1 MSRIGFIQ
9 SGPFHSLFEKE
20 FNILKAAIEVSEG
33 GGIYF
38 VEFSHK
44 EVLSQ
49 AAFFL
54 ANEILNQGKS
64 IREFLLKDGLL
75 TIEDKKGVVF
85 IYAFIEDIKRPNP
98 TTPPEGLL
106 KKLNAMRERISSSR
120 EDFVFWIYKDHVLSF
135 QDIAKDIW
143 IAKRGFYSF
152 ILGLTQSLES
162 LPISKE
168 ITPVEAAELLN
179 KALIHEK
186 KLKLKG
192 KEPSLYEILH
202 FEKALSS
209 IYERLDLLEQA
220 STYKKSLYKHYQK
233 FKKLENLRKDY
244 LNSIAR
250 RYEWLDFKGIRQ
262 MKMIVKFR
270 LDEIFIPPKFERKY
284 EFWLKSPTW
293 MKCKMHV
300 SPERLAEK
308 WIVNLKNQIEK
319 DEVISTYANKF
330 GVLTVK
336 FDKKLYEQIKAK
348 FNKELYDECIRPDVV
363 VFSVCEFPDFLKS
376 KKAVVLG
383 DPGSGKST
391 LLKYLAYKLSTKPE
405 EVGEIKNYF
414 PILFSVADYAIF
426 QRKREL
432 KLEEYLRQRYSDIW
446 PVIQESIKANNTLF
460 LIDGLDEEIDS
471 GRRIQI
477 VRAIEEFVSRYPKN
491 RYIITSRIAGYSM
504 AALSLGFD
512 HFVIN
517 PFDKEQILNFLKNWY
532 KAIGD
537 GEEANALFNTIKD
550 SPPLF
555 KLATNPLLLTI
566 MALLHYQGG
575 ARLPHRRVDLYTYII
590 DALAETWNAVRS
602 LSGRPIDLWLGS
614 RRLDRHL
621 AERIL
626 SPIAFEIHKKNPGG
640 LMEKAYLNSKIASY
654 FIEYEGIKKPK
665 AEQIAQDFIN
675 LIKEQVGIL
684 IEKGID
690 RFSFTHLSFEEYLAA
705 KYLASLENVKEEALK
720 YLYISHFEEVL
731 LLTAGLLSGE
741 RAEGFVRAI
750 YEYNG
755 GLDKILKRSL
765 IIATRCLAD
774 EVDVRFGLKKR
785 ILQDLNK
792 TILTTPYEKLA
803 DEIASVY
810 ASLYRS
816 SLKGY
821 IEKFLYKDL
830 LEQNPRKGFSILKVL
845 KLKETP
851 AEVLSFIKKNTRDR
865 NILLE
870 SLDFLATIEHWMPE
884 IVPVIQKGLK
894 NPDFAV
900 QKEATK
906 VLKKFK
912 NYIPNIISSLER
924 GLKAKDIERRLSAA
938 RLLTNLGLKNAKII
952 SIFEKALD
960 VYPEQALNHLYWI
973 DTIPNG
979 LLPKLIKIINNKN
992 LNFFCRLEIALRL
1005 FELSIIGELEIM
1017 SIYAELPE
1025 LSKNN
1030 EIFWIFALLELSF
1043 LPSKKGVPI
1052 LKKFLKSKK
1061 SLIRILAATFLARL
1075 GYTDPEVVSLCIEG
1089 LQNRR
1094 ARIRHLS
1101 IQCLANYIKTAPEL
1115 IPISVIEKALE
1126 NPDSYIRINAAKVLI
1141 TLGKPPPSID
1151 KMLYGM
1157 TKSVYLGVRSSAYEL
1172 LLQIALMRGHDRIE
1186 EAS

>member
-98 TTPPEGLL
+98 TTPSEGLL

-179 KALIHEK
+179 KALIYEK
-186 KLKLKG
+186 KLKLKE
-192 KEPSLYEILH
+192 KELSLYEMLH

-270 LDEIFIPPKFERKY
+270 LDEIFIPPKFESAGFLPRFKDAY
-284 EFWLKSPTW
+284 GPVGAWFLFFEAKTTDYKGEEYIVKDTPEF
-293 MKCKMHV
+293 
-300 SPERLAEK
+300 EK
-308 WIVNLKNQIEK
+308 WAPYGIIKPIKETK
-319 DEVISTYANKF
+319 EIC
-330 GVLTVK
+330 
-336 FDKKLYEQIKAK
+336 KL
-348 FNKELYDECIRPDVV
+348 
-363 VFSVCEFPDFLKS
+363 SDFLKS

-405 EVGEIKNYF
+405 EVGETKDYF

-477 VRAIEEFVSRYPKN
+477 VRAIEEFVSRYPEN

-755 GLDKILKRSL
+755 ELDKILKRSL
-765 IIATRCLAD
+765 VMAARCLAD
-774 EVDVRFGLKKR
+774 EADVRFGLKKR

-816 SLKGY
+816 NLRNFVEPTFYKELKKRN
-821 IEKFLYKDL
+821 ERWLMV
-830 LEQNPRKGFSILKVL
+830 LE
-845 KLKETP
+845 KLKEVP
-851 AEVLSFIKKNTRDR
+851 LNAIPIIIEWLEKKQFR
-865 NILLE
+865 ILLKLLE
-870 SLDFLATIEHWMPE
+870 FLIKFEY
-884 IVPVIQKGLK
+884 VP
-894 NPDFAV
+894 
-900 QKEATK
+900 
-906 VLKKFK
+906 
-912 NYIPNIISSLER
+912 LE
-924 GLKAKDIERRLSAA
+924 
-938 RLLTNLGLKNAKII
+938 II
-952 SIFEKALD
+952 SIFNEKLGIM
-960 VYPEQALNHLYWI
+960 E
-973 DTIPNG
+973 
-979 LLPKLIKIINNKN
+979 KLGIVPLKLKLKIIELN
-992 LNFFCRLEIALRL
+992 LIHRDQILTDA
-1005 FELSIIGELEIM
+1005 SIC
-1017 SIYAELPE
+1017 
-1025 LSKNN
+1025 K
-1030 EIFWIFALLELSF
+1030 
-1043 LPSKKGVPI
+1043 
-1052 LKKFLKSKK
+1052 
-1061 SLIRILAATFLARL
+1061 
-1075 GYTDPEVVSLCIEG
+1075 
-1089 LQNRR
+1089 
-1094 ARIRHLS
+1094 
-1101 IQCLANYIKTAPEL
+1101 
-1115 IPISVIEKALE
+1115 KALE
-1126 NPDSYIRINAAKVLI
+1126 QKDPLVQMVAAAIVATTDWQELYEKAIAILRPAIKSKDPEIKNFIISKLLMLNTSFLGQLDISADITKNEDIPLYERVYIMDKLSKRGIISEIRKEIYKYYKVGLKSSDPQVKLHSIGKLIELAKISPTSIKTDLIKELYEITRLENYSQLTSLNINIISHA
-1141 TLGKPPPSID
+1141 
-1151 KMLYGM
+1151 Y
-1157 TKSVYLGVRSSAYEL
+1157 SV

-1186 EAS
+1186 ETS

>member
-1 MSRIGFIQ
+1 
-9 SGPFHSLFEKE
+9 
-20 FNILKAAIEVSEG
+20 
-33 GGIYF
+33 
-38 VEFSHK
+38 
-44 EVLSQ
+44 
-49 AAFFL
+49 
-54 ANEILNQGKS
+54 
-64 IREFLLKDGLL
+64 
-75 TIEDKKGVVF
+75 
-85 IYAFIEDIKRPNP
+85 
-98 TTPPEGLL
+98 
-106 KKLNAMRERISSSR
+106 
-120 EDFVFWIYKDHVLSF
+120 
-135 QDIAKDIW
+135 
-143 IAKRGFYSF
+143 
-152 ILGLTQSLES
+152 
-162 LPISKE
+162 
-168 ITPVEAAELLN
+168 
-179 KALIHEK
+179 
-186 KLKLKG
+186 
-192 KEPSLYEILH
+192 
-202 FEKALSS
+202 
-209 IYERLDLLEQA
+209 
-220 STYKKSLYKHYQK
+220 
-233 FKKLENLRKDY
+233 
-244 LNSIAR
+244 
-250 RYEWLDFKGIRQ
+250 

-270 LDEIFIPPKFERKY
+270 LDEIFIPPKFKKEVTSVWQPFAVVKPTSSNKVESEAWEDFLDMTITQADLWTKECLEKAY
-284 EFWLKSPTW
+284 EKQETPIIWAIAGSEPMPLGS
-293 MKCKMHV
+293 
-300 SPERLAEK
+300 
-308 WIVNLKNQIEK
+308 
-319 DEVISTYANKF
+319 ISLN
-330 GVLTVK
+330 
-336 FDKKLYEQIKAK
+336 
-348 FNKELYDECIRPDVV
+348 N
-363 VFSVCEFPDFLKS
+363 FLKS

-405 EVGEIKNYF
+405 EVGETKDYF

-477 VRAIEEFVSRYPKN
+477 VRAIEEFVSRYPEN

-720 YLYISHFEEVL
+720 YLYNPRFEEVI
-731 LLTAGLLSGE
+731 LLTAALLAGE

-750 YEYNG
+750 YEYDG
-755 GLDKILKRSL
+755 ELDKILRRSL
-765 IIATRCLAD
+765 VMAARCLTD

-894 NPDFAV
+894 NPDFTV

>member
-9 SGPFHSLFEKE
+9 SRPFETLFKKE
-20 FNILKAAIEVSEG
+20 FDILKAAIEVSEG

-64 IREFLLKDGLL
+64 IREFLLKDGLP

-98 TTPPEGLL
+98 TTPSEGLL

-179 KALIHEK
+179 KALIYEK
-186 KLKLKG
+186 KLKE
-192 KEPSLYEILH
+192 KELSLYEMLH

-319 DEVISTYANKF
+319 DEVISMHAKHANKF
-330 GVLTVK
+330 SVWT
-336 FDKKLYEQIKAK
+336 AK

-383 DPGSGKST
+383 DPGLGKST

-405 EVGEIKNYF
+405 EVGEIKDYF

-432 KLEEYLRQRYSDIW
+432 KLEEYLRQKFSDIW

-477 VRAIEEFVSRYPKN
+477 VRAIEEFVSRYPEN

-517 PFDKEQILNFLKNWY
+517 PFGKEQILNFLKNWY

-640 LMEKAYLNSKIASY
+640 LMEKTYLRNKIASY

-720 YLYISHFEEVL
+720 YLYNPRFEEVI
-731 LLTAGLLSGE
+731 LLTAALLAGE

-750 YEYNG
+750 YEYDG
-755 GLDKILKRSL
+755 ELDKILRRSL
-765 IIATRCLAD
+765 VMAARCLTD

-816 SLKGY
+816 NLRNFVEPTFYKELKKRN
-821 IEKFLYKDL
+821 ERWLMV
-830 LEQNPRKGFSILKVL
+830 LE
-845 KLKETP
+845 KLKEVP
-851 AEVLSFIKKNTRDR
+851 LNAIPIIIEWLEKKQFR
-865 NILLE
+865 ILLKLLE
-870 SLDFLATIEHWMPE
+870 FLIKFEY
-884 IVPVIQKGLK
+884 VP
-894 NPDFAV
+894 
-900 QKEATK
+900 
-906 VLKKFK
+906 
-912 NYIPNIISSLER
+912 LE
-924 GLKAKDIERRLSAA
+924 
-938 RLLTNLGLKNAKII
+938 II
-952 SIFEKALD
+952 SIFNEKLGIM
-960 VYPEQALNHLYWI
+960 E
-973 DTIPNG
+973 
-979 LLPKLIKIINNKN
+979 KLGIVPLKLKLKIIELN
-992 LNFFCRLEIALRL
+992 LIHRDQILTDA
-1005 FELSIIGELEIM
+1005 SIC
-1017 SIYAELPE
+1017 
-1025 LSKNN
+1025 K
-1030 EIFWIFALLELSF
+1030 
-1043 LPSKKGVPI
+1043 
-1052 LKKFLKSKK
+1052 
-1061 SLIRILAATFLARL
+1061 
-1075 GYTDPEVVSLCIEG
+1075 
-1089 LQNRR
+1089 
-1094 ARIRHLS
+1094 
-1101 IQCLANYIKTAPEL
+1101 
-1115 IPISVIEKALE
+1115 KALE
-1126 NPDSYIRINAAKVLI
+1126 QKDPLVQMVAAAIVATTDWQELYEKAIAILRPAIKSKDPEIKNFIISKLLMLNTSFLGQLDISADITKNEDIPLYERVYIMDKLSKRGIISEIRKEIYKYYKVGLKSSDPQVKLHSIGKLIELAKISPTSIKTDLIKELYEIARLENYSNINIISHA
-1141 TLGKPPPSID
+1141 
-1151 KMLYGM
+1151 Y
-1157 TKSVYLGVRSSAYEL
+1157 SV

>member
-38 VEFSHK
+38 IEFSHK

-64 IREFLLKDGLL
+64 IREFLLKDGLP

-179 KALIHEK
+179 KASIYEK
-186 KLKLKG
+186 KLKEREL
-192 KEPSLYEILH
+192 SLYEMLH

-270 LDEIFIPPKFERKY
+270 LDEIFIPPKFESAGFLPRFKDAY
-284 EFWLKSPTW
+284 GPVGAWFLFFAAKTTDYKGKEYIVKDTPEF
-293 MKCKMHV
+293 
-300 SPERLAEK
+300 EK
-308 WIVNLKNQIEK
+308 WAPYGIIKPIKETK
-319 DEVISTYANKF
+319 EIC
-330 GVLTVK
+330 
-336 FDKKLYEQIKAK
+336 KL
-348 FNKELYDECIRPDVV
+348 
-363 VFSVCEFPDFLKS
+363 SDFLKS

-477 VRAIEEFVSRYPKN
+477 VRAIEEFVSRYPEN

-654 FIEYEGIKKPK
+654 FIEYEGIKKSK

-731 LLTAGLLSGE
+731 LLTAGLLPGE

-755 GLDKILKRSL
+755 ELDKILKRSL
-765 IIATRCLAD
+765 VMAARCLAD
-774 EVDVRFGLKKR
+774 EADVRFGLKKR

-894 NPDFAV
+894 NPDFTV

-973 DTIPNG
+973 DTISNG

-992 LNFFCRLEIALRL
+992 LNFFCRLQIALRL
-1005 FELSIIGELEIM
+1005 FELNIIGELEIM

-1043 LPSKKGVPI
+1043 LPSQKGVPI